1 MTDSKKLP
9 FDNQEESYKANLED
23 LKRITE
29 SEHLTLPE
37 KKAAVTRALPKVS
50 GRWNELQSL
59 LIDVEVGH
67 RVSMLAAQAHKLP
80 SIPEMIEDLKA
91 EVDAKY
97 KDQPEHR
104 DILLFNIPGRQAAHK
119 WMGRPEWKE
128 EVEKRLKDGNLFSL
142 EKRSALIESLYR
154 KGVAGD
160 NKSAEM
166 WLKMSGDLT
175 NQPQIKDKAV
185 DAFKTLSES
194 LFNGKE

>member
-1 MTDSKKLP
+1 MSDSKPLP
-9 FDNQEESYKANLED
+9 FDNQEESHRANLED

-29 SEHLTLPE
+29 SEYLSLPE

-67 RVSMLAAQAHKLP
+67 RVKMLAEQSSKLP

-91 EVDAKY
+91 ELEVKY

-128 EVEKRLKDGNLFSL
+128 EVERRLKDGNLFSL

-175 NQPQIKDKAV
+175 NQPQVKDKAV

-194 LFNGKE
+194 LFNGKD

>member
-59 LIDVEVGH
+59 LIDVEVGY
-67 RVSMLAAQAHKLP
+67 RVSMLAEQSRKMP
-80 SIPEMIEDLKA
+80 SIPEMIEALKV
-91 EVDAKY
+91 EVDSKY

>member
-1 MTDSKKLP
+1 MADSKKLP

-29 SEHLTLPE
+29 SEHLTIPE

-67 RVSMLAAQAHKLP
+67 RVSMLAAQSHKLP
-80 SIPEMIEDLKA
+80 SIPEMIEDLKV
-91 EVDAKY
+91 EVESKY

-104 DILLFNIPGRQAAHK
+104 DILLFNVPGRQAAHK

-128 EVEKRLKDGNLFSL
+128 EVERRLKDGNLFSL

>member
-1 MTDSKKLP
+1 MSDTKP

-23 LKRITE
+23 LKKITQ
-29 SEHLTLPE
+29 SEHLTTSE
-37 KKAAVTRALPKVS
+37 KKAAVTRALPKVA

-67 RVSMLAAQAHKLP
+67 RVNMLAKNLDKLP
-80 SIPEMIEDLKA
+80 SVPDMIEDLKG
-91 EVDAKY
+91 EIQVKY
-97 KDQPEHR
+97 KDSPEHM

-119 WMGRPEWKE
+119 WMNRLEWKE

-142 EKRSALIESLYR
+142 EKRSALIESLYK
-154 KGVAGD
+154 KGLTGD

-166 WLKMSGDLT
+166 WLKMSGDLS
-175 NQPQIKDKAV
+175 NQPQIKDKAL
-185 DAFKTLSES
+185 DSFKQLSES